1 MKRKINMKRV
11 FASLVIGSSLLV
23 VSAEPAQA
31 GFLNNTTYLSA
42 NKADESGDYIK
53 AAKLYVKVVE
63 GGSPELSAAAAH
75 RVYTYYLNGMGVP
88 KDLDIALRYLKITAD
103 SSNPTWAKIA
113 NWEMGYQLMT
123 GFDGLRPDNRVGAV
137 PYFLRAKQLGS
148 EGSAKALE
156 YLQAFPEVI
165 LASRPD
171 FFEAPREQIAPYSL
185 SAALQFLNSGN
196 AGKARGA
203 LNWHARRGNERAQVE
218 LALLLLTKGKPDDLQ
233 EAGGWFFLAARSGNA
248 DAQRFHGLL
257 LMEIAKAPPPE
268 ALEWLQRSADQGDPD
283 SENLL
288 GQYAAYPPRNYS
300 QPNYTAAA
308 NHFQKAMSLGS
319 SKAALNLGNL
329 FAEGLG
335 VQQSTSTAI
344 ELYKTAADAGLVEA
358 RNLLFSKFDIV
369 YNPTSRS
376 ALATAQILPSRPI
389 IAMRELSP
397 VEIYQRHSQSVF
409 KITAITEKADSRSFG
424 SAVAIG
430 NNAVI
435 TNCHVTDGMTYYGIL
450 KDEKVNQMFDF
461 KSKKEVDLCIYKTAE
476 RVNQIA
482 EFRSYETLKV
492 GEKVYAIG
500 SPEGLE
506 NTLSEGIVSALRLE
520 DGIRKIQFTA
530 PMTHGSSGGALFD
543 AQGRLIGIT
552 TEFLGDRADLN
563 FAYSIDE
570 AP

>member
-1 MKRKINMKRV
+1 M
-11 FASLVIGSSLLV
+11 AALLLGG
-23 VSAEPAQA
+23 AEPVQA
-31 GFLNNTTYLSA
+31 GFFNNSVYLSA

-63 GGSPELSAAAAH
+63 GSSPELASAAAH
-75 RVYTYYLNGMGVP
+75 KMYTYYLNGMGVP
-88 KDLDIALRYLKITAD
+88 KDLDAALRYLKIAAD

-123 GFDGLRPDNRVGAV
+123 GFEGLRPVNRVEAV

-171 FFEAPREQIAPYSL
+171 FFEAPSEQIAPYSL

-196 AGKARGA
+196 AEKARGA

-218 LALLLLTKGKPDDLQ
+218 LALLLLTKGKPDELQ

-257 LMEIAKAPPPE
+257 LMEIAKASPPE

-319 SKAALNLGNL
+319 TKAALNLGNL

-335 VQQSTSTAI
+335 VQQSTPTAI

-369 YNPTSRS
+369 YTPSSRAAPTNVQR
-376 ALATAQILPSRPI
+376 LPSRPI

-409 KITAITEKADSRSFG
+409 KIAAIKEESDDSSQG

-430 NNAVI
+430 SNMVI
-435 TNCHVTDGMTYYGIL
+435 TNCHVTDGMKYYGIL
-450 KDEKVNQMFDF
+450 KDEKVNALTDF
-461 KSKKEVDLCIYKTAE
+461 KSNKEADLCLYKTKE
-476 RVNQIA
+476 RVNPIA

-500 SPEGLE
+500 SPKGLE
-506 NTLSEGIVSALRLE
+506 NTLSEGIISNLWIDDSVRS
-520 DGIRKIQFTA
+520 IQVTA
-530 PMTHGSSGGALFD
+530 PIATGSSGGALFD

-552 TEFLGDRADLN
+552 TWFTGETGNLN
-563 FAYSIDE
+563 FAVSIDE

>member
-1 MKRKINMKRV
+1 MKRV
-11 FASLVIGSSLLV
+11 FSSLVLAALLLV
-23 VSAEPAQA
+23 GSAEPAQA
-31 GFLNNTTYLSA
+31 GFFNNSTYLAA
-42 NKADESGDYIK
+42 NKADEGGDYVK

-63 GGSPELSAAAAH
+63 GSNPELAAAAAH
-75 RVYTYYLNGMGVP
+75 RMYTYYLNGMGVP
-88 KDLDIALRYLKITAD
+88 KDLDMALRYLKIAAD

-123 GFDGLRPDNRVGAV
+123 GFEGLRPDKRVEAV

-171 FFEAPREQIAPYSL
+171 FFDAPREQIAPYSL
-185 SAALQFLNSGN
+185 SAALQFLNSGDT
-196 AGKARGA
+196 GKARGA

-218 LALLLLTKGKPDDLQ
+218 LALLLLTKGKPEDLQ

-248 DAQRFHGLL
+248 DAQRFYGLL
-257 LMEIAKAPPPE
+257 LMEIAKSSPPE

-283 SENLL
+283 AENFL

-308 NHFQKAMSLGS
+308 NHFQKAMSFGS
-319 SKAALNLGNL
+319 TKAALNLGNL

-335 VQQSTSTAI
+335 VQQSTPTAI

-369 YNPTSRS
+369 YNPSSR
-376 ALATAQILPSRPI
+376 AAPTNVQRLPSRPI

-409 KITAITEKADSRSFG
+409 KIEAGTDESEDGSQG

-430 NNAVI
+430 SNMVI
-435 TNCHVTDGMTYYGIL
+435 TNCHVTDGMKYYGIL
-450 KDEKVNQMFDF
+450 KDEKVNALTDF
-461 KSKKEVDLCIYKTAE
+461 KSNKEADLCLYKTKE
-476 RVNQIA
+476 RVNPIA

-500 SPEGLE
+500 SPKGLE
-506 NTLSEGIVSALRLE
+506 NTLSEGIISNLWIDDSVRS
-520 DGIRKIQFTA
+520 IQVTA
-530 PMTHGSSGGALFD
+530 PIATGSSGGALFD

-552 TEFLGDRADLN
+552 TWFTGETGNLN
-563 FAYSIDE
+563 FAVSIDE

>member
-1 MKRKINMKRV
+1 MKRL
-11 FASLVIGSSLLV
+11 FSSLAIAVFLLV
-23 VSAEPAQA
+23 GDAEPAQA
-31 GFLNNTTYLSA
+31 GFFNNSAYLSA
-42 NKADESGDYIK
+42 NKADESGDFIK
-53 AAKLYVKVVE
+53 AAKLYKKVVE
-63 GGSPELSAAAAH
+63 GSSPELAAAAAH
-75 RVYTYYLNGMGVP
+75 RMYTYYLNGMGVP
-88 KDLDIALRYLKITAD
+88 KDLDMALRYLKIAAD

-123 GFDGLRPDNRVGAV
+123 GFEGLRPDNRVEAV

-185 SAALQFLNSGN
+185 SAALQFLNSGDTV
-196 AGKARGA
+196 KARGA

-218 LALLLLTKGKPDDLQ
+218 LALLLLTKGKPEDLQ

-248 DAQRFHGLL
+248 DAQRFYGLL
-257 LMEIAKAPPPE
+257 LMEIAKAAPPE

-283 SENLL
+283 AENFL

-308 NHFQKAMSLGS
+308 DHFQKAMSLGS
-319 SKAALNLGNL
+319 TKAALNLGNL

-335 VQQSTSTAI
+335 VQQSTPTAI

-369 YNPTSRS
+369 YNPSSR
-376 ALATAQILPSRPI
+376 AAPTNVQRLPSRPI
-389 IAMRELSP
+389 ITMRELSP

-409 KITAITEKADSRSFG
+409 KIEAGAGESEDGSQG

-430 NNAVI
+430 SNIVI
-435 TNCHVTDGMTYYGIL
+435 TNCHVTDGMKYYGIL
-450 KDEKVNQMFDF
+450 KDEKVNALTDF
-461 KSKKEVDLCIYKTAE
+461 KSNKEADLCLYKTKE
-476 RVNQIA
+476 RVNPIA

-500 SPEGLE
+500 SPKGLE
-506 NTLSEGIVSALRLE
+506 NTLSEGIISNLWIDDSVRS
-520 DGIRKIQFTA
+520 IQVTA
-530 PMTHGSSGGALFD
+530 PIATGSSGGALFD

-552 TEFLGDRADLN
+552 TWFTGETGNLN
-563 FAYSIDE
+563 FAVSIDE

>member
-1 MKRKINMKRV
+1 MKLNIRMRRL
-11 FASLVIGSSLLV
+11 FLSLALGFLLIV
-23 VSAEPAQA
+23 GDTEPAQA
-31 GFLNNTTYLSA
+31 GFLNNGTYLSA

-63 GGSPELSAAAAH
+63 GSSPELASAAAH
-75 RVYTYYLNGMGVP
+75 KMYTYYLNGMGVP
-88 KDLDIALRYLKITAD
+88 KDLDIALRYLKITAA

-123 GFDGLRPDNRVGAV
+123 GFEGLRPDNRVEAV

-171 FFEAPREQIAPYSL
+171 YFAAPREQIAPYSL
-185 SAALQFLNSGN
+185 SAALQFLNSGDI
-196 AGKARGA
+196 GKAQAA

-218 LALLLLTKGKPDDLQ
+218 LALLLLTMGKTEDLQ

-248 DAQRFHGLL
+248 DAQRFYGLL
-257 LMEIAKAPPPE
+257 LMEVAKAAPPE

-283 SENLL
+283 AENFL

-319 SKAALNLGNL
+319 TKAALNLGNL

-369 YNPTSRS
+369 YNPSSRT
-376 ALATAQILPSRPI
+376 APTTAQKLLSRPI
-389 IAMRELSP
+389 IAIRELSP

-409 KITAITEKADSRSFG
+409 KIEAGTEKSDDGSQG
-424 SAVAIG
+424 SAVAIDS
-430 NNAVI
+430 NMVI
-435 TNCHVTDGMTYYGIL
+435 TNCHVTDGMMYYGIV
-450 KDEKVNQMFDF
+450 KDEKINVMIDF
-461 KSKKEVDLCIYKTAE
+461 KSNKEADLCLYKTKE
-476 RVNQIA
+476 RVNPIE
-482 EFRSYETLKV
+482 EFRSYDTLKV

-500 SPEGLE
+500 SPKGLE
-506 NTLSEGIVSALRLE
+506 NTLSEGIISNLWI
-520 DGIRKIQFTA
+520 DGSVRSIQVTA
-530 PMTHGSSGGALFD
+530 PIDYGSSGGALFD

-552 TEFLGDRADLN
+552 TWSQGETGNLN
-563 FAYSIDE
+563 FAVSIDE
-570 AP
+570 VP